1 MVVVGSAWELDCED
15 VVVVVFS
22 LLVSSS
28 VLNARGRTKKLF
40 GLYGFSWYLY
50 EVVGFV
56 RTLLARGRRSM
67 MLGIARMCWLS
78 LGRFDLVAAAAVG
91 VAVAVVVVVRVEVMA
106 AETDRSNVVRGL
118 EWNPIHMCSL
128 MPWKQRYMPLR
139 RFAHDRCCRCSN
151 MG

>member
-91 VAVAVVVVVRVEVMA
+91 V
-106 AETDRSNVVRGL
+106 VRGL

-128 MPWKQRYMPLR
+128 MPWKRRYMPLR